1 MFKKLILAVAVALTM
16 GVAANAQKFAV
27 VSADE
32 IMATMP
38 EMTEIRNKIA
48 ESSKMYESEYS
59 KLQEEFQKK
68 FAEYQELEKDAT
80 TPQGIKERRMQ
91 ELQEIDQ
98 KAQQFMQTAQQDL
111 ERQQVQLLQPV
122 QQKVVDAIKKVGANN
137 NFVMVF
143 PAELPLYVDV
153 NAVTD
158 ITSLVKTELGIP
170 ANAKPL
176 GAQQ

>member
-1 MFKKLILAVAVALTM
+1 MFKKLILAVAVAFTM
-16 GVAANAQKFAV
+16 GLAANAQKFAV

-48 ESSKMYESEYS
+48 ESSKLYESEYG

-68 FAEYQELEKDAT
+68 YAEFQELDKDAS

-98 KAQQFMQTAQQDL
+98 KAQQFMQTAQEDL
-111 ERQQVQLLQPV
+111 QRQQMQLLSPV
-122 QQKVVDAIKKVGANN
+122 QQKVLDAIKKVGANN

-143 PAELPLYVDV
+143 PAEVPLYIDVDQ
-153 NAVTD
+153 VTD
-158 ITSLVKTELGIP
+158 ITSMVKTELGIP
-170 ANAKPL
+170 ANAKPV
-176 GAQQ
+176 Q